1 MKLKE
6 QEKKKENKIYLCV
19 HIYYNDR
26 LIFIGFQ

>member
-6 QEKKKENKIYLCV
+6 QEKKENKIYLCV

-26 LIFIGFQ
+26 LIFIELQ